1 MYVLFIKG
9 HGLVA
14 KGILL
19 YEKLWNITSKY
30 THVGLVV
37 HKELVDNKVSD
48 LFCLKNDFYI
58 LESTLSGGLNDSINS
73 SCNKIIFGPQF
84 RSFNEFISVYSKFGD
99 IKAKLVEM
107 DKSLSLNLC
116 NYLGKQYDYNILNL
130 TMVHIPYIH
139 YKNDKYF
146 CSDLITSLLKDN
158 RMVDQNINSKK
169 VSPNKLYKLL
179 KKNNLISNEIVLFL
193 NK

>member
-9 HGLVA
+9 HGLIA
-14 KGILL
+14 NGILL

-37 HKELVDNKVSD
+37 HKGLLDKKISD
-48 LFCLKNDFYI
+48 LFCLTNDFYI
-58 LESTLSGGLNDSINS
+58 LESTLSGVLNDSVNS
-73 SCNKIIFGPQF
+73 SCDKTIFGPQF
-84 RSFNEFISVYSKFGD
+84 RSFDDFVSVYSKFGD
-99 IKAKLVEM
+99 VKAKLVEM
-107 DKSLSLNLC
+107 DQSLSLNLC
-116 NYLGKQYDYNILNL
+116 NYLGKRYDYNVLNL
-130 TMVHIPYIH
+130 TMIHVPYIY

-158 RMVDQNINSKK
+158 GMVDKNINSKK

-179 KKNNLISNEIVLFL
+179 KKNKLTSKEITLCL
-193 NK
+193 N